1 MTFEREKAEPVL
13 LIFVKC
19 IFKVNDSLFCTGE
32 MSNNEYEL
40 TFLVTVSG
48 LGLET
53 YFIRQLK
60 AEEEPSEELSIATV
74 RLFHTEKQP
83 FQV

>member
-1 MTFEREKAEPVL
+1 
-13 LIFVKC
+13 
-19 IFKVNDSLFCTGE
+19 

-40 TFLVTVSG
+40 TFRATVSG